1 MKRVL
6 LAALLVTLAGLAWWA
21 YQRKNQPPSVPF
33 AKAQRETLTSTLTT
47 NGKVEPIEWQSVRAA
62 ASGIVERT
70 PVSEGA
76 QVRAGDTL
84 AILGASGLQA
94 DLRAAEARIAE
105 ARAELGRLERGGST
119 TDLAEIQNSLERA
132 RSERSVAVRESEALG
147 RLVAKQA
154 ATKAE
159 LDAAQNRVR
168 QAELEIA
175 ALERRRA
182 ALGASGDKAS
192 LTARLR
198 EAEAAADAVRARIGN
213 TVVRSPIA
221 GTVYQLAA
229 RPGAFLNAGDLVAN
243 VGKLDRVR
251 VRVFVDEPELGR
263 VQVGQPV
270 NISWDALP
278 GQTWSGTVERKPT
291 SIQEL
296 GTRHVGEVICTI
308 ENQGR
313 QLVAGTNVNAEI
325 RTNVIAGA
333 ITVPKEAVR
342 RDVRGVGV
350 FVLEN
355 GAVAWKTVTLGAS
368 SVTRVQAT
376 SGLKEGQPV
385 ALPTDVPL
393 EPGQPVSAVYP

>member
-1 MKRVL
+1 
-6 LAALLVTLAGLAWWA
+6 
-21 YQRKNQPPSVPF
+21 
-33 AKAQRETLTSTLTT
+33 
-47 NGKVEPIEWQSVRAA
+47 
-62 ASGIVERT
+62 
-70 PVSEGA
+70 
-76 QVRAGDTL
+76 
-84 AILGASGLQA
+84 
-94 DLRAAEARIAE
+94 
-105 ARAELGRLERGGST
+105 
-119 TDLAEIQNSLERA
+119 LAEIQNLLERA
-132 RSERSVAVRESEALG
+132 RSERAVAQKEAESLS

-159 LDAAQNRVR
+159 LDAAQTRVG

-198 EAEAAADAVRARIGN
+198 EAEAAAEAVRSRIGN

-221 GTVYQLAA
+221 GTVYELAA
-229 RPGAFLNAGDLVAN
+229 RTGVFLNTGDLVAN
-243 VGKLDRVR
+243 VGRLGRVR
-251 VRVFVDEPELGR
+251 VRVYVDEPELGR

-270 NISWDALP
+270 SITWDALP
-278 GQTWSGTVERKPT
+278 GKTWNGTVERKPT
-291 SIQEL
+291 SIEEL

-308 ENQGR
+308 DNEGR
-313 QLVAGTNVNAEI
+313 QLMPGTNVNAEI
-325 RTNVIAGA
+325 RTSVIPGA
-333 ITVPKEAVR
+333 VTVPKEAVR
-342 RDVRGVGV
+342 RDARGVGV

-355 GAVAWKTVTLGAS
+355 GTVAWQNVTLGAS

-393 EPGQPVSAVYP
+393 QPGQPVNPVYP